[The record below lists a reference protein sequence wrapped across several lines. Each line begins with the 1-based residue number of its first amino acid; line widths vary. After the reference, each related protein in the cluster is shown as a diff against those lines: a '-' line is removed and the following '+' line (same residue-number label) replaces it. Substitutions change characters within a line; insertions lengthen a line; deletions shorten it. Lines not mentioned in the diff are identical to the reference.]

1 MIRQPFKARTAE
13 ELIALLSAVATAILA
28 VIIIM
33 LLYFGREIIIPI
45 ALAILL
51 SFVLAPLVGAL
62 QRVRVPR
69 GLAVVGVVLIA
80 FAFIFAMGSLLA
92 TQLAQLAGDLP
103 RYQSTISEK
112 IQSFRETTAGRG
124 TLERASGML
133 KDLSKELDKPKEAM
147 TALEAGSSPKA
158 VPPKP
163 VPVEVRQ
170 PDPGALESLQSL
182 ISPLLHPLA
191 TTGIIVIFVIFI
203 LIQREDLRNRL
214 IRLAGSH
221 DLQRTTA
228 ALDDAAIRLSRLFLI
243 QLLLNG
249 SFGIIIGTGLWLIGV
264 PSAILWGILAAV
276 LRFVPY
282 IGAVIAAAFPLALAV
297 AVDPTWTMLL
307 WTVALF
313 LVVEPIVGHV
323 IEPLV
328 YGQST
333 GLSPVAVVASATFW
347 TALWGPIGLVL
358 ATPLTVCLVV
368 LGRHVE
374 RLEFLDVM
382 FGDRP
387 ALSPPEIF
395 YQRMLAGDPTEA
407 SEKAE
412 EFLKERSL
420 SSYYDEVAL
429 KGLRLA
435 QADVERGALDPERL
449 IKIRDAVR
457 EFAGNISEHDDRLPP
472 KINPT
477 TDVEATSAVE
487 TVAEDAPY
495 ENLPVLRKEDLPPE
509 WQGEHPVLCVAGRS
523 LVDEAAAIMLGQLS
537 TAHGLSARVEGAE
550 ALSTANIFRLET
562 RGVAI
567 VCLVYMD
574 ATSPAHMRYSVRRLR
589 RKLPKATI
597 ILGCWMK
604 DMEPAALESLREG
617 AKADLAASSLGGAIK
632 LCIRVDRFRRYF
644 DNTFRD
650 RSLGTNA
657 KTAALSEPAA
667 LRRGRFVLATRKS
680 RQGFPRRPAVALR
693 LPGGLLRRAVLE
705 RNRAYLA
712 MGRTALR
719 GRPVRCR
726 CVGPTIPDGVA
737 SVTSGDADQASVAVL

>member
-1 MIRQPFKARTAE
+1 
-13 ELIALLSAVATAILA
+13 
-28 VIIIM
+28 
-33 LLYFGREIIIPI
+33 
-45 ALAILL
+45 
-51 SFVLAPLVGAL
+51 
-62 QRVRVPR
+62 
-69 GLAVVGVVLIA
+69 
-80 FAFIFAMGSLLA
+80 MGSLLA

-112 IQSFRETTAGRG
+112 IQTFRETTASRG

-133 KDLSKELDKPKEAM
+133 KDLSKELDKPKEAA
-147 TALEAGSSPKA
+147 TALGAGASPKA
-158 VPPKP
+158 APLKP

-170 PDPGALESLQSL
+170 PDPGALESLRSL

-203 LIQREDLRNRL
+203 LLQREDLRNRL

-228 ALDDAAIRLSRLFLI
+228 ALDDAASRLSRLFLI

-249 SFGIIIGTGLWLIGV
+249 SFGVVIGTGLWLIGV

-282 IGAVIAAAFPLALAV
+282 IGAAIAAAFPLTLAV
-297 AVDPTWTMLL
+297 AVDPTWSMLL

-313 LVVEPIVGHV
+313 LVVEPVVGHV
-323 IEPLV
+323 IEPMV
-328 YGQST
+328 YGHST

-429 KGLRLA
+429 KGLQLA
-435 QADVERGALDPERL
+435 QADAERGALDPERL
-449 IKIRDAVR
+449 IKIRDAVS
-457 EFAGNISEHDDRLPP
+457 EFANNISEQDDRLPP
-472 KINPT
+472 KITPT
-477 TDVEATSAVE
+477 NDVEATSAVE

-495 ENLPVLRKEDLPPE
+495 ENLPVLRKEDLPSE

-523 LVDEAAAIMLGQLS
+523 LIDEAAAIMLGQLS

-562 RGVAI
+562 AGVAI

-574 ATSPAHMRYSVRRLR
+574 ASGPAHMRYSVRRLR

-604 DMEPAALESLREG
+604 DMDPGALESLREG
-617 AKADLAASSLGGAIK
+617 AKADLAAASLGGALK
-632 LCIRVDRFRRYF
+632 LCLESTGVKDHRQMPIEDQ
-644 DNTFRD
+644 
-650 RSLGTNA
+650 RSSA
-657 KTAALSEPAA
+657 TAA
-667 LRRGRFVLATRKS
+667 
-680 RQGFPRRPAVALR
+680 
-693 LPGGLLRRAVLE
+693 
-705 RNRAYLA
+705 
-712 MGRTALR
+712 
-719 GRPVRCR
+719 
-726 CVGPTIPDGVA
+726 
-737 SVTSGDADQASVAVL
+737 

>member
-1 MIRQPFKARTAE
+1 VIKQPFKARTPE

-33 LLYFGREIIIPI
+33 MLYFGREIIIPI

-51 SFVLAPLVGAL
+51 SFVLAPLVRILNRA
-62 QRVRVPR
+62 RVPR
-69 GLAVVGVVLIA
+69 GIAVVSVVILA
-80 FAFIFAMGSLLA
+80 FALIFAMGSLLA
-92 TQLAQLAGDLP
+92 SQLAQLAGDLP
-103 RYQSTISEK
+103 RYQTTISEK
-112 IQSFRETTAGRG
+112 IQSFRDTTAGKG

-133 KDLSKELDKPKEAM
+133 KDLSKELDKPKDAAPAL
-147 TALEAGSSPKA
+147 TAGAPLASKTPLT
-158 VPPKP
+158 P

-203 LIQREDLRNRL
+203 LLQREDLRNRL
-214 IRLAGSH
+214 IRLAGSR

-228 ALDDAAIRLSRLFLI
+228 ALDDAAARLSRLFLF

-249 SFGIIIGTGLWLIGV
+249 TFGVVIGTGLWVIGI

-282 IGAVIAAAFPLALAV
+282 IGAAIAAAFPLALAV
-297 AVDPTWTMLL
+297 AVDPTWSMLL
-307 WTVALF
+307 WTLALF

-323 IEPLV
+323 IEPMV
-328 YGQST
+328 YGHST

-420 SSYYDEVAL
+420 TSYYDEVAL
-429 KGLRLA
+429 KGLQLA
-435 QADVERGALDPERL
+435 QADAERRALDHDRL
-449 IKIRDAVR
+449 VKIRDAVA
-457 EFAGNISEHDDRLPP
+457 EFASNLAEQDDRPPP
-472 KINPT
+472 KART
-477 TDVEATSAVE
+477 TSDAEATSAVE
-487 TVAEDAPY
+487 SVPEHAPFDDLPVLRR
-495 ENLPVLRKEDLPPE
+495 ENLPVE
-509 WQGEHPVLCVAGRS
+509 WQSEHPVLCVAGRS
-523 LVDEAAAIMLGQLS
+523 LIDEAAAIMLGQLA
-537 TAHGLSARVEGAE
+537 TAHGLPARVEGAD
-550 ALSTANIFRLET
+550 ALSTTNVFRLET
-562 RGVAI
+562 AGVAL

-574 ATSPAHMRYSVRRLR
+574 ASGPAHMRYAVRRLR

-597 ILGCWMK
+597 ILGCGFK
-604 DMEPAALESLREG
+604 DIDPAILEQLREG
-617 AKADLAASSLGGAIK
+617 AKADLAAASLGEALK
-632 LCIRVDRFRRYF
+632 LCIEATGLETQGPSQAQEDFVA
-644 DNTFRD
+644 T
-650 RSLGTNA
+650 
-657 KTAALSEPAA
+657 TA
-667 LRRGRFVLATRKS
+667 
-680 RQGFPRRPAVALR
+680 
-693 LPGGLLRRAVLE
+693 
-705 RNRAYLA
+705 
-712 MGRTALR
+712 
-719 GRPVRCR
+719 
-726 CVGPTIPDGVA
+726 
-737 SVTSGDADQASVAVL
+737 

>member
-1 MIRQPFKARTAE
+1 VIRQPFKARTPE

-33 LLYFGREIIIPI
+33 MLYFGRDIIIPI

-51 SFVLAPLVGAL
+51 SFVLAPLVRILNRA
-62 QRVRVPR
+62 RVPR
-69 GLAVVGVVLIA
+69 GIAVVSVVILA
-80 FAFIFAMGSLLA
+80 FALIFAMGSLLA
-92 TQLAQLAGDLP
+92 AQLAQLAGDLP
-103 RYQSTISEK
+103 RYQTTISEK
-112 IQSFRETTAGRG
+112 IQTFRETTASKG

-133 KDLSKELDKPKEAM
+133 KDLSRELDKPKEAAS
-147 TALEAGSSPKA
+147 ALTGGAPVASKPSA
-158 VPPKP
+158 PPTP

-191 TTGIIVIFVIFI
+191 TTGIIIIFVIFI
-203 LIQREDLRNRL
+203 LLQREDLRNRL
-214 IRLAGSH
+214 IRLAGSQ

-228 ALDDAAIRLSRLFLI
+228 ALDDAAARLSRLFLF

-249 SFGIIIGTGLWLIGV
+249 TFGVVIGTGLWLIGI
-264 PSAILWGILAAV
+264 PSAILWGILATV

-282 IGAVIAAAFPLALAV
+282 IGAAIAAAFPLALAV
-297 AVDPTWTMLL
+297 AVDPTWSMLL
-307 WTVALF
+307 WTLALF

-323 IEPLV
+323 IEPMV
-328 YGQST
+328 YGHST

-420 SSYYDEVAL
+420 TSYYDEVAL
-429 KGLRLA
+429 KGLQLA
-435 QADVERGALDPERL
+435 QADSERGALDRERL
-449 IKIRDAVR
+449 VKIRDAVG
-457 EFAGNISEHDDRLPP
+457 EFAGNLAEQDDRPPP
-472 KINPT
+472 KARST
-477 TDVEATSAVE
+477 SDAEATSAVE
-487 TVAEDAPY
+487 SVPENAPFDD
-495 ENLPVLRKEDLPPE
+495 LPVLCKEDLPVE
-509 WQGEHPVLCVAGRS
+509 WRSEHPVLCVAGRS
-523 LVDEAAAIMLGQLS
+523 LIDEAAAIMLGQLA
-537 TAHGLSARVEGAE
+537 TAHGLPARVEGAE
-550 ALSTANIFRLET
+550 ALSTANVFRLET
-562 RGVAI
+562 AGVAL

-574 ATSPAHMRYSVRRLR
+574 ASGPAHMRYAVRRLR

-597 ILGCWMK
+597 ILGCWLK
-604 DMEPAALESLREG
+604 DIDPAALEQLREG
-617 AKADLAASSLGGAIK
+617 AKADLAAASLGEALK
-632 LCIRVDRFRRYF
+632 LCIEATGLETQVPLAAQEELVA
-644 DNTFRD
+644 T
-650 RSLGTNA
+650 
-657 KTAALSEPAA
+657 TA
-667 LRRGRFVLATRKS
+667 
-680 RQGFPRRPAVALR
+680 
-693 LPGGLLRRAVLE
+693 
-705 RNRAYLA
+705 
-712 MGRTALR
+712 
-719 GRPVRCR
+719 
-726 CVGPTIPDGVA
+726 
-737 SVTSGDADQASVAVL
+737 

>member
-1 MIRQPFKARTAE
+1 VIRQPFKARTPE

-28 VIIIM
+28 AIIVM
-33 LLYFGREIIIPI
+33 VLYFGREIIIPI

-51 SFVLAPLVGAL
+51 SFVLAPLVGLL
-62 QRVRVPR
+62 QRLRIPR
-69 GLAVVGVVLIA
+69 GLAVVSVVIIA
-80 FAFIFAMGSLLA
+80 FALIFAMGSLLA

-112 IQSFRETTAGRG
+112 IQSFRDTTAGRG

-133 KDLSKELDKPKEAM
+133 KDLSKELDKPKEAA
-147 TALEAGSSPKA
+147 TALGAGASPKA
-158 VPPKP
+158 APPKP
-163 VPVEVRQ
+163 VPVEVLQ
-170 PDPGALESLQSL
+170 PDPGALQSLQSL

-203 LIQREDLRNRL
+203 LLQREDLRNRL

-228 ALDDAAIRLSRLFLI
+228 ALDDAASRLSRLFLI
-243 QLLLNG
+243 QLLVNG
-249 SFGIIIGTGLWLIGV
+249 SFGIVIGIGLWLIGV
-264 PSAILWGILAAV
+264 PSAILWGILAGV

-282 IGAVIAAAFPLALAV
+282 IGAFIAAAFPLALAV
-297 AVDPTWTMLL
+297 AVDPTWSMLL

-313 LVVEPIVGHV
+313 LVVEPVVGHV
-323 IEPLV
+323 IEPMV
-328 YGQST
+328 YGHST

-429 KGLRLA
+429 KGLQLA
-435 QADVERGALDPERL
+435 QVDAERGALDLERL
-449 IKIRDAVR
+449 AKIRDAVG
-457 EFAGNISEHDDRLPP
+457 EFVNNISEQGDPPLP
-472 KINPT
+472 KTTPT

-495 ENLPVLRKEDLPPE
+495 ENLPILSKGDLPPE
-509 WQGEHPVLCVAGRS
+509 WQGEHPVLCVAGHS
-523 LVDEAAAIMLGQLS
+523 LLDEAAAIMLGQLS
-537 TAHGLSARVEGAE
+537 TAHGLAARVEAAG

-562 RGVAI
+562 TGVAI
-567 VCLVYMD
+567 VCLIYMD
-574 ATSPAHMRYSVRRLR
+574 AGSPAHMRYSVRRLR

-604 DMEPAALESLREG
+604 DMDPAALESLREG
-617 AKADLAASSLGGAIK
+617 AKADLAAASLGGALK
-632 LCIRVDRFRRYF
+632 LCIEATGAEDHSMMPKDQFS
-644 DNTFRD
+644 T
-650 RSLGTNA
+650 
-657 KTAALSEPAA
+657 TAA
-667 LRRGRFVLATRKS
+667 
-680 RQGFPRRPAVALR
+680 
-693 LPGGLLRRAVLE
+693 
-705 RNRAYLA
+705 
-712 MGRTALR
+712 
-719 GRPVRCR
+719 
-726 CVGPTIPDGVA
+726 
-737 SVTSGDADQASVAVL
+737 

>member
-1 MIRQPFKARTAE
+1 VIRQPFKARTSE

-33 LLYFGREIIIPI
+33 MLYFGREIIIPI

-51 SFVLAPLVGAL
+51 SFVLAPLVGVL

-69 GLAVVGVVLIA
+69 GLAVVGVVIFA
-80 FAFIFAMGSLLA
+80 FAAIFAMGSLLA
-92 TQLAQLAGDLP
+92 SQLTQLAGDLP

-112 IQSFRETTAGRG
+112 IQSFRDTTAGRG

-133 KDLSKELDKPKEAM
+133 KDLSKELDKPKDAAS
-147 TALEAGSSPKA
+147 ALGAGAIISPKA
-158 VPPKP
+158 PAPLAP

-170 PDPGALESLQSL
+170 PEPGALESLQSL

-191 TTGIIVIFVIFI
+191 TTGIIIIFVIFI
-203 LIQREDLRNRL
+203 LLQREDLRNRL

-228 ALDDAAIRLSRLFLI
+228 ALDDAAGRLSRLFLI

-249 SFGIIIGTGLWLIGV
+249 TFGVVIGTGLWLIGV

-282 IGAVIAAAFPLALAV
+282 IGAAIAAAFPLALAV
-297 AVDPTWTMLL
+297 AVDPSWSMLL
-307 WTVALF
+307 WTLALF
-313 LVVEPIVGHV
+313 LVVEPIIGHV
-323 IEPLV
+323 IEPMV
-328 YGQST
+328 YGHST

-407 SEKAE
+407 AEKAE

-429 KGLRLA
+429 KGLQLA
-435 QADVERGALDPERL
+435 QVDAERGALNHERL
-449 IKIRDAVR
+449 TKIRDAVS
-457 EFAGNISEHDDRLPP
+457 EFANDLSDQDDRPPP
-472 KINPT
+472 KVNST
-477 TDVEATSAVE
+477 TDAEATSAVE
-487 TVAEDAPY
+487 SVAEDAPY
-495 ENLPVLRKEDLPPE
+495 ENLPILSKEDLPPE

-523 LVDEAAAIMLGQLS
+523 LIDEAAAIMLGQLS
-537 TAHGLSARVEGAE
+537 TAHGLVARVEGAA
-550 ALSTANIFRLET
+550 ALSTTNVFRLET
-562 RGVAI
+562 AGVAI

-574 ATSPAHMRYSVRRLR
+574 SSGSAHMRYSVRRLR

-604 DMEPAALESLREG
+604 DINPAALEQLRDG
-617 AKADLAASSLGGAIK
+617 AKADLAAASLGEAIK
-632 LCIRVDRFRRYF
+632 LCIEATGIESHDQAPKQDKFSA
-644 DNTFRD
+644 T
-650 RSLGTNA
+650 
-657 KTAALSEPAA
+657 TAA
-667 LRRGRFVLATRKS
+667 
-680 RQGFPRRPAVALR
+680 
-693 LPGGLLRRAVLE
+693 
-705 RNRAYLA
+705 
-712 MGRTALR
+712 
-719 GRPVRCR
+719 
-726 CVGPTIPDGVA
+726 
-737 SVTSGDADQASVAVL
+737 

>member
-1 MIRQPFKARTAE
+1 VIRQPFRARTSE

-28 VIIIM
+28 FIIITT
-33 LLYFGREIIIPI
+33 LYFGREIFVPI

-51 SFVLAPLVGAL
+51 SFVLAPLVGVL
-62 QRVRVPR
+62 QRIRMPR
-69 GLAVVGVVLIA
+69 GLAVVSVVILA
-80 FAFIFAMGSLLA
+80 FVLIFAMGSLLA
-92 TQLAQLAGDLP
+92 TQLTQLAGDLP

-133 KDLSKELDKPKEAM
+133 KDLSKELEKPKDA
-147 TALEAGSSPKA
+147 AAGTGSILSPKA
-158 VPPKP
+158 PAPLTP

-170 PDPGALESLQSL
+170 PDPSALESLQSL

-191 TTGIIVIFVIFI
+191 TTGIIIIFVIFI
-203 LIQREDLRNRL
+203 LLQREDLRNRL

-228 ALDDAAIRLSRLFLI
+228 ALDDAAGRLSRLFLI

-249 SFGIIIGTGLWLIGV
+249 TFGVVIGLGLWLIGI

-282 IGAVIAAAFPLALAV
+282 IGAAIAAAFPLALAV
-297 AVDPTWTMLL
+297 AVDPSWSMLL
-307 WTVALF
+307 WTIALF

-323 IEPLV
+323 IEPMV
-328 YGQST
+328 YGHST

-387 ALSPPEIF
+387 ALTPPEIF

-407 SEKAE
+407 AEKAE

-429 KGLRLA
+429 KGLQLA
-435 QADVERGALDPERL
+435 QVDAERGALDDERL
-449 IKIRDAVR
+449 TKIRDAVV
-457 EFAGNISEHDDRLPP
+457 EFTNNLSDQDDRLPP
-472 KINPT
+472 KLRST
-477 TDVEATSAVE
+477 TDAEATSAVE
-487 TVAEDAPY
+487 SVAEDAPY
-495 ENLPVLRKEDLPPE
+495 EDLPVLSKGELPSE
-509 WQGEHPVLCVAGRS
+509 WQSEYPVLCMAGRS
-523 LVDEAAAIMLGQLS
+523 FLDEAAAIMLGQLS
-537 TAHGLSARVEGAE
+537 TAHGLAARVEGAE

-562 RGVAI
+562 TGVAV

-574 ATSPAHMRYSVRRLR
+574 GSGPAHMRYSVRRLR

-604 DMEPAALESLREG
+604 DMDPAGLELLRDG
-617 AKADLAASSLGGAIK
+617 AKADLVAASLGEAIK
-632 LCIRVDRFRRYF
+632 LCIEATGIDSHRQPAKQDE
-644 DNTFRD
+644 
-650 RSLGTNA
+650 RSAT
-657 KTAALSEPAA
+657 TA
-667 LRRGRFVLATRKS
+667 V
-680 RQGFPRRPAVALR
+680 
-693 LPGGLLRRAVLE
+693 
-705 RNRAYLA
+705 
-712 MGRTALR
+712 
-719 GRPVRCR
+719 
-726 CVGPTIPDGVA
+726 
-737 SVTSGDADQASVAVL
+737 

>member
-1 MIRQPFKARTAE
+1 VIRQPFKARTSE
-13 ELIALLSAVATAILA
+13 ELMALLSAVATAILA

-33 LLYFGREIIIPI
+33 MLYFGREIIIPI

-51 SFVLAPLVGAL
+51 SFVLAPLVGLL
-62 QRVRVPR
+62 QRLRVPR
-69 GLAVVGVVLIA
+69 GLAVVSVVIFA
-80 FAFIFAMGSLLA
+80 FAAIFAMGSLLA
-92 TQLAQLAGDLP
+92 TQLTQLAGDLP

-133 KDLSKELDKPKEAM
+133 KDLSKELDKPKDNAS
-147 TALEAGSSPKA
+147 APASGSILTPKTP
-158 VPPKP
+158 VPLTP

-191 TTGIIVIFVIFI
+191 TTGIIIIFVIFI
-203 LIQREDLRNRL
+203 LLQREDLRNRL

-228 ALDDAAIRLSRLFLI
+228 ALDDAAGRLSRLFLI

-249 SFGIIIGTGLWLIGV
+249 TFGVVIGIGLWLIGV

-282 IGAVIAAAFPLALAV
+282 IGAAIAAAFPLALAV
-297 AVDPTWTMLL
+297 AVDPSWSMLL
-307 WTVALF
+307 WTLALF

-323 IEPLV
+323 IEPMV
-328 YGQST
+328 YGHST

-407 SEKAE
+407 AEKAE

-420 SSYYDEVAL
+420 SSYFDEVAL
-429 KGLRLA
+429 KGLQLA
-435 QADVERGALDPERL
+435 QMDAERGALNQERL
-449 IKIRDAVR
+449 TKIRDAVS
-457 EFAGNISEHDDRLPP
+457 EFANNLSDQDDRAPP
-472 KINPT
+472 KINST
-477 TDVEATSAVE
+477 TDAEATSALE
-487 TVAEDAPY
+487 SVAEDAPY
-495 ENLPVLRKEDLPPE
+495 ENLPVLSKEDLPTE

-523 LVDEAAAIMLGQLS
+523 LLDEAAAIMLGQLS
-537 TAHGLSARVEGAE
+537 TAHGLAARVEGAE
-550 ALSTANIFRLET
+550 ALSTTNVFRLET
-562 RGVAI
+562 TGVAI

-574 ATSPAHMRYSVRRLR
+574 ASGPAHMRYSVRRLR

-597 ILGCWMK
+597 VLGCWMK
-604 DMEPAALESLREG
+604 DIDPPALEQLRDG
-617 AKADLAASSLGGAIK
+617 AKADLAAASLGEALK
-632 LCIRVDRFRRYF
+632 LCIER
-644 DNTFRD
+644 TGII
-650 RSLGTNA
+650 SHSQTA
-657 KTAALSEPAA
+657 KQDGFSTTTTAA
-667 LRRGRFVLATRKS
+667 
-680 RQGFPRRPAVALR
+680 
-693 LPGGLLRRAVLE
+693 
-705 RNRAYLA
+705 
-712 MGRTALR
+712 
-719 GRPVRCR
+719 
-726 CVGPTIPDGVA
+726 
-737 SVTSGDADQASVAVL
+737 

>member
-1 MIRQPFKARTAE
+1 M
-13 ELIALLSAVATAILA
+13 V
-28 VIIIM
+28 
-33 LLYFGREIIIPI
+33 LYFGREIIIPI

-51 SFVLAPLVGAL
+51 SFVLAPLVGLL
-62 QRVRVPR
+62 QRIRVPR
-69 GLAVVGVVLIA
+69 GLAVVSVVIIA
-80 FAFIFAMGSLLA
+80 FALLFAMGSLLA
-92 TQLAQLAGDLP
+92 SQLTQLAGDLP

-133 KDLSKELDKPKEAM
+133 KDLSKELDKPKDAAS
-147 TALEAGSSPKA
+147 ALGAGTSPKA
-158 VPPKP
+158 AAPLTP

-203 LIQREDLRNRL
+203 LLQREDLRNRL

-228 ALDDAAIRLSRLFLI
+228 ALDDAASRLSRLFLI

-249 SFGIIIGTGLWLIGV
+249 SFGVVIGTGLWLIGV

-282 IGAVIAAAFPLALAV
+282 IGAAIAAAFPLVLAV
-297 AVDPTWTMLL
+297 AVDPTWSMLL
-307 WTVALF
+307 WTLALF

-323 IEPLV
+323 IEPMV
-328 YGQST
+328 YGHST

-420 SSYYDEVAL
+420 TSYYDEVAL
-429 KGLRLA
+429 KGLQLA
-435 QADVERGALDPERL
+435 QADAERGALDHERL
-449 IKIRDAVR
+449 IKIRDAVS
-457 EFAGNISEHDDRLPP
+457 EFANNISDPDDRPLP
-472 KINPT
+472 KVNST
-477 TDVEATSAVE
+477 TDAEATSAVE
-487 TVAEDAPY
+487 TVAEDGPY
-495 ENLPVLRKEDLPPE
+495 KNLPILSKKDLPPE
-509 WQGEHPVLCVAGRS
+509 WQGEYPVLCVAGRS
-523 LVDEAAAIMLGQLS
+523 LIDEAAAIMLTQLS
-537 TAHGLSARVEGAE
+537 TSHGLAARFEAAE
-550 ALSTANIFRLET
+550 ALSTANVFRLET
-562 RGVAI
+562 TGVAI
-567 VCLVYMD
+567 VCLIYMD
-574 ATSPAHMRYSVRRLR
+574 AGGPAHMRYSVRRLR

-597 ILGCWMK
+597 VLGCWMK
-604 DMEPAALESLREG
+604 DIEPAALEKLRDS
-617 AKADLAASSLGGAIK
+617 AKADFAAACLGEALK
-632 LCIRVDRFRRYF
+632 MCIDATGLEGPAQTTKEDQLPR
-644 DNTFRD
+644 
-650 RSLGTNA
+650 
-657 KTAALSEPAA
+657 TAAA
-667 LRRGRFVLATRKS
+667 
-680 RQGFPRRPAVALR
+680 
-693 LPGGLLRRAVLE
+693 
-705 RNRAYLA
+705 
-712 MGRTALR
+712 
-719 GRPVRCR
+719 
-726 CVGPTIPDGVA
+726 
-737 SVTSGDADQASVAVL
+737 